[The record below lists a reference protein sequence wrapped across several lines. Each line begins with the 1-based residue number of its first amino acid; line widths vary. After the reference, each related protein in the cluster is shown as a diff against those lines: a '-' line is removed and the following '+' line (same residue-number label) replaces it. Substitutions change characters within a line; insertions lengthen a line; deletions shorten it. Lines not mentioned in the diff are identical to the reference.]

1 MEKADALAD
10 EVKAFLSDGP
20 VLSETGTN
28 GPDDEGLPYE
38 SIGDFSTE
46 PVEFAEMAERM
57 LKKVENLFDLTA
69 VCSRHSEKY
78 LQACA
83 LLERGVKYL
92 GSACVTK
99 SAMERQKHVFPELS
113 QLTTMKLYR
122 MVSFNYRKLDTALTE
137 NLQKGNDLYPELLD
151 MEFRYFNLLRRLRA
165 TETRIYNYNTGHDF
179 GSDNYAPYIEGTAF
193 SAKSWTKR
201 YTQDREEAAAFRSA
215 PAFPLIRN
223 AEQLRKKESG
233 IRIQDPAENTV
244 SEIQNAAK
252 NEMLKAERGK
262 RDIPHSKETSGTY
275 KDSKGRVHIDVSGS
289 RQRLVK
295 EAHESGDPDLI
306 MKIAAEPPEK
316 LYERY
321 RHGSGERQCS
331 GPIDPSRSGP

>member
-151 MEFRYFNLLRRLRA
+151 MEFRYFNLMRRLRA
-165 TETRIYNYNTGHDF
+165 TESRIYNYNTDHDF

-223 AEQLRKKESG
+223 AEQRRNKVSGARNQDPAENTASEIQRAAKYEMRKAENGKKEAEA
-233 IRIQDPAENTV
+233 RIQDPAENTA
-244 SEIQNAAK
+244 SEIQDAAK
-252 NEMLKAERGK
+252 DEIHKAERGK
-262 RDIPHSKETSGTY
+262 
-275 KDSKGRVHIDVSGS
+275 
-289 RQRLVK
+289 
-295 EAHESGDPDLI
+295 
-306 MKIAAEPPEK
+306 
-316 LYERY
+316 
-321 RHGSGERQCS
+321 
-331 GPIDPSRSGP
+331 